1 MTTVKEAV
9 AARFQE
15 IMKERGIKTNELA
28 NRSGVTPSSV
38 YSMLDPRRKEVSVNL
53 VKKLCDGLDM
63 TLGEFFSAPVFDKLE
78 QEIQQKLCG
87 AASVRFET
95 IAIYSSLTLVWFII
109 FHMFSTKERKEQ
121 QGGSGIFCVRQNLS
135 FII

>member
-15 IMKERGIKTNELA
+15 IMKERNMRANELA
-28 NRSGVTPSSV
+28 NRSGITPSSV

-63 TLGEFFSAPVFDKLE
+63 TLGEFFSAPVFDELE
-78 QEIQQKLCG
+78 QEIQ
-87 AASVRFET
+87 
-95 IAIYSSLTLVWFII
+95 
-109 FHMFSTKERKEQ
+109 
-121 QGGSGIFCVRQNLS
+121 
-135 FII
+135 